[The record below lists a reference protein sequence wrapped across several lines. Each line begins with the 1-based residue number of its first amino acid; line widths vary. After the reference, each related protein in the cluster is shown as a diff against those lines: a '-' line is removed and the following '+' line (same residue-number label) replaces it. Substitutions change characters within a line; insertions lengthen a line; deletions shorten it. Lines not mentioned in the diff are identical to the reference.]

1 MKLSVIDKS
10 EEILNLIKY
19 LEDKD
24 LVSYDCETTGLSKE
38 SKVIGFS
45 VCASEEEAFYVIL
58 WKWDV
63 EEKKLISTGIEEE
76 AKALITNLTFKS
88 LIMHNA
94 IFDCQMAMSNFKI
107 DLMPSL
113 HTDTMILAHLLNEN
127 RRVGLKDLGQQ
138 YFGGDSV
145 KEMIEMRKSI
155 QANGGSL
162 TRDNYELYKA
172 DADLIG
178 YYGAKDT
185 LLTYKLFLEL
195 VPELYEQGLDK
206 FFYEEESMPLLK
218 GPTYEL
224 NTTGLKVDVEG
235 LTSLKKQLEAECL
248 EAKDFIHEEIKEHV
262 KEKYPGT
269 NKRNQ
274 FNIGSA
280 NHLSWLLFGKLG
292 FEFGR
297 LTDGG
302 KDVCHALNLKIPY
315 AISAKRTFIE
325 SVTRSKGEVYQPE
338 AIINGKKV
346 RAKKVKD
353 PWTYIQVDKATLQA
367 LAGKRKWIE
376 KLLEYKRK
384 LKILNT
390 YVTGLEERIHYGT
403 ISPSFLQHGTTSG
416 RYSSRAPNFQNLP
429 RDDKRVKG
437 IITARPGKVFVGA
450 DYSQLEP
457 RVFAYFSN
465 DKRLQNAFESSEDF
479 YSVIGQGV
487 YGKYDCT
494 PTKEGE
500 NAFGVKY
507 KKLRDMTKAFA
518 LAAVYGATPARLA
531 SITGKSMDDIRND
544 LENYFEEFPDVAK
557 FMKASHKIA
566 KETGMVKSLF
576 GRPRRMPEA
585 KLFDKIY
592 GDVEHDE
599 LPYEA
604 RNVLNLA
611 VNHTVQSTGASI
623 VNRSAIKL
631 YQNLRDSGIIAK
643 FVLQVHDSL
652 ILECDEKDASDV
664 SILLQDAM
672 ENTVEL
678 PGVKLEAVPKTGKTL
693 AEV

>member
-1 MKLSVIDKS
+1 MKLSVIDNS
-10 EEILNLIKY
+10 EGILNLIQY

-24 LVSYDCETTGLSKE
+24 LVSYDCETTGLTKE
-38 SKVIGFS
+38 AKVIGFS
-45 VCASEEEAFYVIL
+45 VCASEDEAFYVIL
-58 WKWDV
+58 WKWSV
-63 EEKKLISTGIEEE
+63 EEKKLISTGVEED
-76 AKALITNLTFKS
+76 AKDLLLRLTNKS

-94 IFDCQMAMSNFKI
+94 IFDCQMALLNFKI
-107 DLMPSL
+107 DLMPAL

-127 RRVGLKDLGQQ
+127 RRVGLKELGQQ

-224 NTTGLKVDVEG
+224 NINGLKVDVEG

-248 EAKDFIHEEIKEHV
+248 EAKDFIYEEIKEHI

-274 FNIGSA
+274 FNIGSS
-280 NHLSWLLFGKLG
+280 NHLSWLFFSKLG
-292 FEFGR
+292 FDFGR

-302 KDVCHALNLKIPY
+302 KEVCKSLGLRIPY
-315 AISAKRTFIE
+315 TNGAKRDFIHRCQE
-325 SVTRSKGEVYQPE
+325 AKDSIHSPE
-338 AIINGKKV
+338 GIINGKKV
-346 RAKKVKD
+346 RAKKVKE
-353 PWTYIQVDKATLQA
+353 PWTYIQVDKATLQT

-376 KLLEYKRK
+376 RLLEYKRK

-416 RYSSRAPNFQNLP
+416 RYSSRNPNFQNLP

-465 DKRLQNAFESSEDF
+465 DKRLQNAFQSSEDF

-531 SITGKSMDDIRND
+531 NITGKSMDDVRSD

-557 FMKASHKIA
+557 FMKECHKIA
-566 KETGMVKSLF
+566 KESGMVKSLF

-585 KLFDKIY
+585 KRFDKIY
-592 GDVEHDE
+592 GTVEHDE

-604 RNVLNLA
+604 RNILNLS
-611 VNHTVQSTGASI
+611 VNHTIQSTGASI

-631 YQNLRDSGIIAK
+631 YDNLKEAGISAK
-643 FVLQVHDSL
+643 FVCQVHDSL
-652 ILECDEKDASDV
+652 ILECDEKDAENV
-664 SILLQDAM
+664 AILLQDAM

-678 PGVKLEAVPKTGKTL
+678 PGVKLEAVPKVGKTL
-693 AEV
+693 ADV